1 VTNLPVHLNVAQAR
15 LPDRYGWAKAALA
28 ECQRVDECKDWADK
42 AAAMASYARQSDD
55 DTLYKT
61 AIRIKSRAIRRCGEL
76 LKEYKADPQDN
87 LKQNRGVG
95 EHDPEVV
102 AEGFLRHEIE
112 PTRQHIGVMDDW
124 LDRFLGYLKRAGE
137 SVITR
142 N

>member
-1 VTNLPVHLNVAQAR
+1 MSS
-15 LPDRYGWAKAALA
+15 DRGGA
-28 ECQRVDECKDWADK
+28 VADK
-42 AAAMASYARQSDD
+42 LTRRRLSAPGRTGHWPDGTRTRS
-55 DTLYKT
+55 
-61 AIRIKSRAIRRCGEL
+61 SRRRGAVERFSVFCS
-76 LKEYKADPQDN
+76 
-87 LKQNRGVG
+87 